1 MLNLIFLDIDFL
13 LFFMILF
20 KCFKFFGDLLGE
32 LYELLGDLLFIELLV
47 LFDEFWLI
55 FSVLLVFFLLLEL
68 CLIVV

>member
-1 MLNLIFLDIDFL
+1 MLEFLFFLIFVELFMLNLIFLDIDFL

-47 LFDEFWLI
+47 LFDEF
-55 FSVLLVFFLLLEL
+55 
-68 CLIVV
+68 

>member
-32 LYELLGDLLFIELLV
+32 LYELLGDSLFIELLV
-47 LFDEFWLI
+47 LFDEF
-55 FSVLLVFFLLLEL
+55 
-68 CLIVV
+68 

>member
-1 MLNLIFLDIDFL
+1 MFEFLFFLIFVELFMLNLIFLDIDFL

-47 LFDEFWLI
+47 LFDEF
-55 FSVLLVFFLLLEL
+55 
-68 CLIVV
+68 